1 MFQAFRRGVNKMC
14 VEFSYFIKAGYEGLG
29 VITKSRSVSRG
40 GCLVVFHKK
49 DALKNFAKFTGKHVC
64 RNLF

>member
-40 GCLVVFHKK
+40 GCLVVFRKK
-49 DALKNFAKFTGKHVC
+49 DALKNFAKFTGKQVC